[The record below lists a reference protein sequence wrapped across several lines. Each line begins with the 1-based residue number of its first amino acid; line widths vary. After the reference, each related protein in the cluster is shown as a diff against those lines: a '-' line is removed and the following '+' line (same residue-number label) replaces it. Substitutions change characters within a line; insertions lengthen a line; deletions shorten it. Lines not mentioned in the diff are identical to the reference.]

1 MANLFTEE
9 APKGYKGV
17 STQVAMSILAYTK
30 FLSKTQLVMINQMH
44 AISTRRSLSTAY
56 GIRG

>member
-44 AISTRRSLSTAY
+44 AISTRSLCQLHT
-56 GIRG
+56 G